1 MKIQTKLTL
10 FFSLIFGVILLL
22 FIVVVYHFYSN
33 KCKDDYFERLHLR
46 AALKVDLIDGEA
58 ISPDILHLL
67 YENSPQN
74 SEPRVIIYNEQGKLI
89 YQDRSNTICC
99 EDHCQHIREICEK
112 GQCKSWDGKLQT
124 YAFFVKGKKEN
135 YAVSA
140 TGYDIH
146 GAEQLQTLRLVFGI
160 AYVIVMLCIVLTIRV
175 FTRQAFRPVSRMIE
189 KVKDI
194 TDSHH
199 LDIRLDEGNRKDEL
213 AKLAITFNHMLRQL
227 STSFEAQKQFVYHI
241 SHELRTPLSAI
252 ITELEL
258 SKTNGHKEQD
268 YKKVIDRTL
277 KDSRRLVKLSN
288 NLLDMA
294 KANYSPSEI
303 AMHKVRLDEL
313 LLEVSRKI
321 QKTEPDYR
329 IHIFFDNDE
338 QDDDRLISLKGNEYL
353 LSVAF
358 GNLID
363 NGCKFSE
370 DKTCEVHISYE
381 KNYVTI
387 RIIDHGIGIS
397 PEDKES
403 IFTPFF
409 RGSNKNFIEGNG
421 IGLSLTYRI
430 IKIHEGEI
438 TFKSQTGLTVFTV
451 KLKNLLSE

>member
-1 MKIQTKLTL
+1 MKIQTRLTL

-22 FIVVVYHFYSN
+22 FIIVVYHFYSN

-67 YENSPQN
+67 YQN
-74 SEPRVIIYNEQGKLI
+74 SEPQVTIYNEQGKLI
-89 YQDRSNTICC
+89 YQDRSNATCC
-99 EDHCQHIREICEK
+99 EDHCRHIREICEK

-140 TGYDIH
+140 TGYDVH
-146 GAEQLQTLRLVFGI
+146 GAEQLQTLRIVFGI
-160 AYVIVMLCIVLTIRV
+160 AYVIVMLCIVLTLRI

-189 KVKDI
+189 KVEDI

-213 AKLAITFNHMLRQL
+213 AKLAITFNRMLRQL
-227 STSFEAQKQFVYHI
+227 SASFEAQKQFVYHI

-258 SKTNGHKEQD
+258 SKTSDHKEQD

-303 AMHKVRLDEL
+303 AMHEVRLDEL

-338 QDDDRLISLKGNEYL
+338 QDDDRLISLRGNEYL

-363 NGCKFSE
+363 NGCKFSK

-381 KNYVTI
+381 KNYVII

-397 PEDKES
+397 PEDKKS

-409 RGSNKNFIEGNG
+409 RGANKNFIEGNG

-430 IKIHEGEI
+430 IKIHQGGI
-438 TFKSQTGLTVFTV
+438 TVESQAGLTVFTV
-451 KLKNLLSE
+451 RLKNLLSE